1 MVDYSRYTTEE
12 LEKMDL
18 AAYADYYKAATRPCG
33 DGRDFD
39 KSAEAKELARL
50 TKRYE
55 DICEELEKRRRIS
68 SCKSN

>member
-1 MVDYSRYTTEE
+1 MADYSRYTTEE

-18 AAYADYYKAATRPCG
+18 AAYADYYKTATKPCG

-55 DICEELEKRRRIS
+55 DICAELEKRRGL

>member
-1 MVDYSRYTTEE
+1 MADYSRYTTEE

-18 AAYADYYKAATRPCG
+18 AAYADYYRAATRPCG
-33 DGRDFD
+33 DGKDFE

-55 DICEELEKRRRIS
+55 DISEELERRRRALP
-68 SCKSN
+68 CKLN